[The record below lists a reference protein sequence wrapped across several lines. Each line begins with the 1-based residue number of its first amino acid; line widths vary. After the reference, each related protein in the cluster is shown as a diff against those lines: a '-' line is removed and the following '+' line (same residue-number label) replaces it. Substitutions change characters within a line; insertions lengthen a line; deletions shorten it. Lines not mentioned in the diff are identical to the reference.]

1 MLRVARIIGIG
12 MNADRTR
19 SGWKAAAVLAAGIA
33 LSTAGIVYAAAASDD
48 DQASLARE
56 KVQAEDVPDPV
67 TQALKAAVR
76 NGSIPEGHAIWSE
89 ARAIQVYSLLTDG
102 PPGSNREAKTEAY
115 LDQTAAELD
124 AMVSAGKL
132 SAEDAEA
139 KLIALENQVA
149 SKEEFALKMASG
161 DRSESEVYLDQAA
174 AKLDALVMKGE
185 LSAEDAEAKMIA
197 LEKQI
202 AVKEEFASRMEIA
215 DKSKTEAYL
224 ELVAAELDAL
234 VKSGELS
241 AEDAEAKMIAI
252 ENSVKVDAQPGSLDA
267 RTVLRAVK
275 RVDLTRAQ
283 QAEIRDI
290 ERAVI
295 GAYRKISRKDQQ
307 AHTELAEQV
316 KAEIAELLDGE
327 QIEQFESALKRLDR
341 GRRRSEREQRR
352 DGGRQRDRK
361 PREP

>member
-76 NGSIPEGHAIWSE
+76 NGSMSE

-252 ENSVKVDAQPGSLDA
+252 ENSVKVDAQPGALDA

-283 QAEIRDI
+283 KAEIRDI
-290 ERAVI
+290 ERAAI
-295 GAYRKISRKDQQ
+295 AAYRKISRKDKQ
-307 AHTELAEQV
+307 AHTELAEQL

>member
-76 NGSIPEGHAIWSE
+76 NGSMSE

-341 GRRRSEREQRR
+341 GRRRSDREQRR

>member
-76 NGSIPEGHAIWSE
+76 NGSMSE

-241 AEDAEAKMIAI
+241 AEDAEDDRDRELSQGRRPARLAGRPHRPESGQARRPHSRPAGRDPRHRARGDRRLPQNLTQGPAGAHRAGRAGQIRDRRIAGRRA
-252 ENSVKVDAQPGSLDA
+252 D
-267 RTVLRAVK
+267 RAV
-275 RVDLTRAQ
+275 RVGP
-283 QAEIRDI
+283 QAPRP
-290 ERAVI
+290 R
-295 GAYRKISRKDQQ
+295 Q
-307 AHTELAEQV
+307 AA
-316 KAEIAELLDGE
+316 K
-327 QIEQFESALKRLDR
+327 
-341 GRRRSEREQRR
+341 
-352 DGGRQRDRK
+352 
-361 PREP
+361 